1 MTKEMAFLFG
11 IAWDTQCSWNLESQL
26 FGFGFWGGGGGGGGT
41 GDLDRCTYPLQIQP
55 TGLHDLGKLGG
66 DDMIDVFFESR

>member
-1 MTKEMAFLFG
+1 MQLEFG
-11 IAWDTQCSWNLESQL
+11 IATLRVWFL
-26 FGFGFWGGGGGGGGT
+26 GGGWGGGGT